1 MLAYLFRFATIV
13 TVLLATWHPSV
24 RAEVTKLMLVCKG
37 ELCPFFQTSIKPPP
51 GWHEDAE
58 AGHASQATILIP
70 DGSDYGSA
78 GALIYA
84 IAKPNPGG
92 KRRVDQSIAEH
103 ITDWKK
109 KVSDATVTPLPDL
122 PRDSNGPAFKRNL
135 FAAPSLTSQP
145 YEIVCVTDD
154 KDKDGNAYIV
164 YVVLTALSEN
174 DLNEGRPA
182 LETALKAY

>member
-1 MLAYLFRFATIV
+1 MLAYLLRFAGIGTI
-13 TVLLATWHPSV
+13 LLTAGGAQ
-24 RAEVTKLMLVCKG
+24 AEVTKLMLVCNG
-37 ELCPFFQTSIKPPP
+37 ELCPFYQTSVKPPP

-58 AGHASQATILIP
+58 AGRNSQATILIP

-84 IAKPNPGG
+84 IARPNPNGQR
-92 KRRVDQSIAEH
+92 KVDQSIAEH
-103 ITDWKK
+103 IADWKK
-109 KVSDATVTPLPDL
+109 KVSDATVSPLPDL
-122 PRDSNGPAFKRNL
+122 PRDSGGAPFRRNL

-154 KDKDGNAYIV
+154 KDNDGNAYIV

-174 DLNEGRPA
+174 DLNRARPA
-182 LETALKAY
+182 LEAALKAY